1 MAFFTGSLSSAIL
14 KSDFFGQRHKGNI
27 MKLRILLLSSLVA
40 IAAQSMAHEMIY
52 VGTLSG
58 LQEAPQNASA
68 GTGTV
73 RYTFDLDMFTMRV
86 QATFSGLTG
95 TVTASHLHV
104 GNGPGTNGGVASM
117 TPSYSA
123 FPTGVTSGTY
133 DRTFDMT
140 VASNW
145 NAAFVTA
152 NGGTLSTAFNTLI
165 ARLDAGRGYHNIH
178 TSAVPSGEIRADLTP
193 VPEPATMT
201 VLGLGLVAAL
211 RRRKSA

>member
-1 MAFFTGSLSSAIL
+1 
-14 KSDFFGQRHKGNI
+14 

-58 LQEAPQNASA
+58 LQENPTNPSA

-73 RYTFDLDMFTMRV
+73 RYTFDLDLFTMRV
-86 QATFSGLTG
+86 EATFSGLTG

-117 TPSYSA
+117 LPSYTG
-123 FPTGVTSGTY
+123 FPLGGTSGTY
-133 DRTFDMT
+133 DRTFDMA
-140 VASNW
+140 VASSW
-145 NAAFVTA
+145 NPAFVTA
-152 NGGTLSTAFNTLI
+152 NGGTLSSAFNTLI

-178 TSAVPSGEIRADLTP
+178 TSAVGSGEIRADLRP

-201 VLGLGLVAAL
+201 VLGFGLVAAL